1 MAGNDASLRQIRD
14 ELVRL
19 LEQDEWEITGRAESE
34 GRQVLRRF
42 MQFPTQFAIV
52 RFALDLLKANH
63 PLHAIERGEPPGSLG
78 VGYVMNVS
86 NEHVQ
91 DLYIELIIEDAK
103 AWVISFHIS
112 KHHVGG

>member
-1 MAGNDASLRQIRD
+1 M
-14 ELVRL
+14 
-19 LEQDEWEITGRAESE
+19 DEWEITGRAESE
-34 GRQVLRRF
+34 GRQVLRCF
-42 MQFPTQFAIV
+42 MQFPTQFAII

-63 PLHAIERGEPPGSLG
+63 PMHAIERGEPPGSLG

-91 DLYIELIIEDAK
+91 DLYIELIIEAGK

-112 KHHVGG
+112 KHHADG